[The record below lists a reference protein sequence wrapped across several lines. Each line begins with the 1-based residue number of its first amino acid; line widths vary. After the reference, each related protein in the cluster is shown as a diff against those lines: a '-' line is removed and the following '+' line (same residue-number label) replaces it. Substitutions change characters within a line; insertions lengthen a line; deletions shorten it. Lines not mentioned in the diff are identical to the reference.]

1 MCLCAVATLRA
12 GPLGALYGTARAT
25 TIPRPSLSAQTRAD
39 LAWPGPEPG
48 ALVSL
53 GTVTSESR
61 PGGRPAPLRTQTA
74 RDPRCQWRTEAR
86 AARTHTATVTH
97 TLAPTRRVRVRRPL
111 SGSLRVRLSA
121 SELSEERR
129 CQCPPSPSRR
139 RGPPAEI
146 PAREQRRSE
155 LEGAVTVRRNLGG
168 PLSRLSSE
176 SESLC

>member
-97 TLAPTRRVRVRRPL
+97 TLAPTRRVRVTELGIGQPPGQSSRCFHLRQTNTGRADFKIQSFL
-111 SGSLRVRLSA
+111 SVGTN
-121 SELSEERR
+121 
-129 CQCPPSPSRR
+129 Q
-139 RGPPAEI
+139 
-146 PAREQRRSE
+146 Q
-155 LEGAVTVRRNLGG
+155 
-168 PLSRLSSE
+168 SRLKYSQ
-176 SESLC
+176 SLMSIPFRLQS